1 MHWIAKVKSATL
13 QKPSYFNVFKIL
25 GAYLKAFLLALPVF
39 FLYLCIIGM
48 KKGEIEMLSK
58 EKLARINEL
67 SKLAKEGKLTEEL
80 AKERTAL
87 RKEYLDTFR
96 STMRDTIEHMKVI
109 DEEGND
115 VTPEKLKQIKSQK
128 NFLN

>member
-1 MHWIAKVKSATL
+1 MKSKHL
-13 QKPSYFNVFKIL
+13 FSSR
-25 GAYLKAFLLALPVF
+25 F
-39 FLYLCIIGM
+39 FYTFVVGR
-48 KKGEIEMLSK
+48 KKGEIQMLSK

-67 SKLAKEGKLTEEL
+67 SKLAREGKLTEEQ

-96 STMRDTIEHMKVI
+96 TTMRDTIEHVKVI

-128 NFLN
+128 KFLN